1 MLSFVYP
8 VWLFGLLLLPLLGLI
23 HWQQTQREHQAV
35 EAFAREPL
43 WDKMGLRPVAE
54 SRLWRGFL
62 VLAAIACLLLALA
75 QPRWGATGSDGE
87 AYQQGSLVVLIDL
100 SKSMWAT
107 DDNGDTVEG
116 YQVHLGGHLGI
127 ESRLGRK
134 LRGHKL
140 TSRELPDYIERLLK
154 TYQSER
160 NDGENF
166 STWVARADE
175 GSLL

>member
-1 MLSFVYP
+1 VP
-8 VWLFGLLLLPLLGLI
+8 AD
-23 HWQQTQREHQAV
+23 AV
-35 EAFAREPL
+35 EAVTSALDALDLPSKPSPFRRATMACTGIEYCKLAIVETKARADALATEL
-43 WDKMGLRPVAE
+43 E
-54 SRLWRGFL
+54 SRLPDWTEPIGINLNGCPNSCARFQVADIGFK
-62 VLAAIACLLLALA
+62 
-75 QPRWGATGSDGE
+75 
-87 AYQQGSLVVLIDL
+87 GSLV
-100 SKSMWAT
+100 T
-107 DDNGDTVEG
+107 DEDGDTVEG

-160 NDGENF
+160 QEGENF
-166 STWVARADE
+166 SSWVARADE